1 MKKMIAAIIN
11 PSFTSISFQS
21 PIPRSM
27 TQGMTIH
34 KTDNIPI
41 PNKLKMAMIKTLS
54 FIIDF
59 HPHVVIQVHQGI
71 RIFQVPI
78 VPVKEGRAKA
88 QIIFLPGQ
96 GGFCDIKRP

>member
-11 PSFTSISFQS
+11 PSFISISSQS
-21 PIPRSM
+21 PIPRSK

-41 PNKLKMAMIKTLS
+41 PSKLKMEMIKTLS

-59 HPHVVIQVHQGI
+59 HPHAVIQVHQGT

-88 QIIFLPGQ
+88 LITFFPGQ
-96 GGFCDIKRP
+96 GRFCDIKRS